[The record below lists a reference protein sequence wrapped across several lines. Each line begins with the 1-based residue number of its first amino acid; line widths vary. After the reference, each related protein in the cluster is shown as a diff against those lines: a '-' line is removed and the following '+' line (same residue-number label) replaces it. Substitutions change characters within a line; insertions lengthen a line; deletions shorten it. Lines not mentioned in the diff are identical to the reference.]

1 MGTGVVELPPI
12 DAEPGAAVSNVEVQ
26 MPDELV
32 AGTYADFVAVW
43 HSRDSFT
50 LDFAALAGPQTVTTN
65 EAGQS
70 VPTGKARVVARVRI
84 PPGQVFEL
92 MKALEKQLTQW
103 EQATGARRER

>member
-1 MGTGVVELPPI
+1 MTNI
-12 DAEPGAAVSNVEVQ
+12 DVQ

-50 LDFAALAGPQTVTTN
+50 LDFAALTGPPTTSADESGRPVTS
-65 EAGQS
+65 GR
-70 VPTGKARVVARVRI
+70 ARVVARVRI

-103 EQATGARRER
+103 EQQTGSRRDG